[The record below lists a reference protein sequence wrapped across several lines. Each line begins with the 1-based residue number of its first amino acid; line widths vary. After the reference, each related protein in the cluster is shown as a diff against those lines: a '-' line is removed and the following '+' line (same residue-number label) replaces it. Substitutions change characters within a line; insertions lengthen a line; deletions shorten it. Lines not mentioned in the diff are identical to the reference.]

1 MAVMSEKQAT
11 PDYEEFLKTFT
22 STCLQKGLLDR
33 PDSLE
38 LKDSCDGLLD
48 QPTLLRFLT
57 ARKFDNDE
65 AVKHF
70 EAAHKFREQ
79 KHIIRLYDLIQIA
92 DFESARSMFFH
103 WTGRRGKEGHPIC
116 FFDLDCLDKSALAR
130 WDTSS
135 TAAYWHYSQIDTA
148 PPNPHVLQLTSVF
161 IDSLSRFVVPLC
173 SMMPDRVGQ
182 SGPITGSIY
191 LADGSN
197 IGLKMAWSVKYF
209 AQHVSWL
216 LSTCYPETIEKIFVC
231 NVPSYFPTVWRY
243 LKPYVDPFTA
253 QKVVFLLPSEV
264 LPTLREYVD
273 DANIPVQLGGGHSF
287 THGQLPDLEDRIQQY
302 LGLDN
307 TNRALPQ
314 GPIKWIQETDGR
326 KTALAVGSEAG
337 SERNDRIAT
346 VRVSQ

>member
-1 MAVMSEKQAT
+1 MVSVRIFIANVV
-11 PDYEEFLKTFT
+11 
-22 STCLQKGLLDR
+22 CLTYSK
-33 PDSLE
+33 
-38 LKDSCDGLLD
+38 
-48 QPTLLRFLT
+48 
-57 ARKFDNDE
+57 
-65 AVKHF
+65 
-70 EAAHKFREQ
+70 
-79 KHIIRLYDLIQIA
+79 
-92 DFESARSMFFH
+92 FFH

-216 LSTCYPETIEKIFVC
+216 LSTCYPETIEKIFVGDNISRTTSDALTKFC
-231 NVPSYFPTVWRY
+231 TGLQCSLVFPNC
-243 LKPYVDPFTA
+243 L
-253 QKVVFLLPSEV
+253 EV
-264 LPTLREYVD
+264 LKTLRRS
-273 DANIPVQLGGGHSF
+273 LHSTESCLF
-287 THGQLPDLEDRIQQY
+287 ASL
-302 LGLDN
+302 
-307 TNRALPQ
+307 
-314 GPIKWIQETDGR
+314 
-326 KTALAVGSEAG
+326 
-337 SERNDRIAT
+337 
-346 VRVSQ
+346 